1 MNKHETL
8 AAALA
13 AFLIT
18 TAATVAADP
27 GEGPRPDSH
36 APITVMGDHMHNK
49 GEWMLSYRYMHMDM
63 SGSRIGT
70 NSISPETTATTIP
83 NRFFGIPGQ
92 PPTLRIVPTEMT
104 MDMHMLGLMYA
115 PSDRVTMMLMLPYI
129 ETEMKHITFQ
139 GPAGTNRLGEFT
151 TRASGIGDVSVSGL
165 IGLFKSGTQSVHATV
180 GLALPTGSNTKTDEA
195 LTPMGMRPTVRVAY
209 PMHPGSGSY
218 SAILGLTHLWHRGVI
233 SGGSQWR
240 SLVRLD
246 ENDENYTYGD
256 EHRLTT
262 WGAWRFAERV
272 SASVRLE
279 GYHRGNIDG
288 IDPMIVAPSQAADPS
303 RQKIERIDLGL
314 GLNFAASGRLT
325 GHRLAV
331 EWVRPIYQKLS
342 GPQLET
348 DWTVSVGWQYAF

>member
-1 MNKHETL
+1 MKKNAILSATL
-8 AAALA
+8 AACLSH
-13 AFLIT
+13 T
-18 TAATVAADP
+18 TAVLATEDHQ
-27 GEGPRPDSH
+27 GPKPDSH
-36 APITVMGDHMHNK
+36 APIAVMGDHVHNK

-63 SGSRIGT
+63 SGSQIGT
-70 NSISPETTATTIP
+70 SSIDPDTIATTIP

-139 GPAGTNRLGEFT
+139 GPTGTNRLGTFT
-151 TRASGIGDVSVSGL
+151 TQGSGIGDLSLSGL
-165 IGLFKSGTQSVHATV
+165 IGLFDSGNQSLHATL
-180 GLALPTGSNTKTDEA
+180 GLALPTGSNTESDQG
-195 LTPMGMRPTVRVAY
+195 LTPMGMRPSVRLAY

-218 SAILGLTHLWHRGVI
+218 GAILGLTHLWHRGKL

-240 SLVRLD
+240 SLVRLN
-246 ENDENYTYGD
+246 ENSEDYTYGD

-262 WGAWRFAERV
+262 WGAWRFADRV
-272 SASVRLE
+272 SGSLRLE
-279 GYHRGNIDG
+279 GFRRGNVDG
-288 IDPMIVAPSQAADPS
+288 FDTVIIAPSQAADPQ
-303 RQKIERIDLGL
+303 RQKIERLDFGI
-314 GLNFAASGRLT
+314 GLNLAASGRLA

-331 EWVRPIYQKLS
+331 EWLLPVYQKLA

-348 DWTVSVGWQYAF
+348 DWTVTLGWQYAF